1 MKNGPYELVVAPDDY
16 PGKRYRGRY
25 CYEHYLV
32 WWQTHGSLP
41 GPGECIHHKNDNK
54 RDNRPDN
61 LRLKTKPKHVGD
73 HTRERGRTMVR
84 FRCPACGNEFVRQ
97 KRHSLDQS
105 KTCLFFCTRTCIGKF
120 GYRKASKQKKA
131 RAAKTNVVEVFK
143 DSSVAYWR
151 FKSSPGSQPESYNDI
166 TPVL

>member
-61 LRLKTKPKHVGD
+61 LGLKTKSKHTSD
-73 HTRERGRTMVR
+73 HSRARGRLMAR
-84 FRCPACGNEFVRQ
+84 FRCPHCGKEFMRE
-97 KRHSLDQS
+97 KRLSHLTTSRKLLDFCS
-105 KTCLFFCTRTCIGKF
+105 RRCSGLFGFRT
-120 GYRKASKQKKA
+120 ASKKKV
-131 RAAKTNVVEVFK
+131 AKAEKANLVGVFR
-143 DSSVAYWR
+143 DV
-151 FKSSPGSQPESYNDI
+151 PQ
-166 TPVL
+166 